1 MVPPNFPQGEQAV
14 LAACMLDGDCIPRVR
29 AMLTPRD
36 FYGSHNAT
44 IFETIC
50 QLDDRKKPVD
60 LVTVA
65 EMLHRYGRLD
75 EVGGQAVLVD
85 LIDAAPSTAN
95 VMHYVQVVKEK
106 AILRSIA
113 RNLSGVVESCYK
125 EGAEAQVIQD
135 GLQKLTFDLVSK
147 STTSRYLKPVKDI
160 VLGSVDRIE
169 HARDR
174 GLPSGFLS
182 IDGFTKGFR
191 SGELVIIGGRPSMGK
206 AQPLESNVLLE
217 NGAYQRMGAIRVGD
231 KLASVDGLESE
242 VLAIHPQGVRS
253 IFRVHLSDGRS
264 IDADSDHIW
273 DVESSKW
280 IGIKQFTTVEL
291 GKLTRKSRYK
301 DRTRLVGHCGNF
313 GLLDDIGV
321 DPWLLGFL
329 LGDGCLTHS
338 GVRFSNP
345 EQYVHERVKKATG
358 LALHGNSN
366 NSCDQRIFHS
376 RGIPNPIRESLAELG
391 VVGLHSYEKFVP
403 EVVFSGTRET
413 RASVLAGLLE
423 SDGWVEKCNSVQ
435 FSSSSERLRDDVV
448 RLVQSLGGCATKR
461 PGRLRHYTQNRIKK
475 EARPAYCTT
484 IRLENIDKLVQSPRL
499 LKNIR
504 QRGRTS
510 QPTISSVEWIKN
522 DKAQCITVSHAS
534 GRYITDNYVVTHNSA
549 LATDI
554 AIAATKRTAVAIFS
568 MEMSEDELTTRLISK
583 SSSVDLHRLRA
594 GYVGEFDWPR
604 ITDAIGEIAEYPL
617 FIDDSGSITPTQIK
631 SRVQETTVRTG
642 LEIGMVVVDYLQLM
656 STERKHNSL
665 NERVSEL
672 TRSLKLLAKDL
683 KTRVICLSQLNR
695 QIEQRPFKGHER
707 RPRMSDYRDSGS
719 VEQDADIMIGLYR
732 PEVYSDDEQYRGF
745 AEAVILKQRNGPT
758 GIAPLRWHPTTA
770 TFTDP
775 PQTERSEASGDFCA
789 PARHWQDKDD
799 EVDQSKLGV
808 F

>member
-29 AMLTPRD
+29 AVLTPRD
-36 FYGSHNAT
+36 FYESNNAT

-60 LVTVA
+60 LVTVT
-65 EMLHRYGRLD
+65 EMLYRYGRLD

-135 GLQKLTFDLVSK
+135 ELQKLTFDLVSK
-147 STTSRYLKPVKDI
+147 STTSRHLKPVKDV
-160 VLGSVDRIE
+160 VLNSVDRIE

-191 SGELVIIGGRPSMGK
+191 TGELVIIGGRPSMGK
-206 AQPLESNVLLE
+206 
-217 NGAYQRMGAIRVGD
+217 
-231 KLASVDGLESE
+231 
-242 VLAIHPQGVRS
+242 
-253 IFRVHLSDGRS
+253 
-264 IDADSDHIW
+264 
-273 DVESSKW
+273 SS
-280 IGIKQFTTVEL
+280 
-291 GKLTRKSRYK
+291 
-301 DRTRLVGHCGNF
+301 
-313 GLLDDIGV
+313 
-321 DPWLLGFL
+321 
-329 LGDGCLTHS
+329 
-338 GVRFSNP
+338 
-345 EQYVHERVKKATG
+345 
-358 LALHGNSN
+358 
-366 NSCDQRIFHS
+366 
-376 RGIPNPIRESLAELG
+376 
-391 VVGLHSYEKFVP
+391 
-403 EVVFSGTRET
+403 
-413 RASVLAGLLE
+413 
-423 SDGWVEKCNSVQ
+423 
-435 FSSSSERLRDDVV
+435 
-448 RLVQSLGGCATKR
+448 
-461 PGRLRHYTQNRIKK
+461 
-475 EARPAYCTT
+475 
-484 IRLENIDKLVQSPRL
+484 
-499 LKNIR
+499 
-504 QRGRTS
+504 
-510 QPTISSVEWIKN
+510 
-522 DKAQCITVSHAS
+522 
-534 GRYITDNYVVTHNSA
+534 
-549 LATDI
+549 LATDM

-568 MEMSEDELTTRLISK
+568 LEMSEDELTTRLISK

-631 SRVQETTVRTG
+631 SRVQEVTVRTG

-672 TRSLKLLAKDL
+672 TRSLKILAKDL

-758 GIAPLRWHPTTA
+758 GIAPLKWYPTTA

-775 PQTERSEASGDFCA
+775 PQTEPQEASGDSGT
-789 PARHWQDKDD
+789 RYRNWQDKDD
-799 EVDQSKLGV
+799 ELQPKMEE